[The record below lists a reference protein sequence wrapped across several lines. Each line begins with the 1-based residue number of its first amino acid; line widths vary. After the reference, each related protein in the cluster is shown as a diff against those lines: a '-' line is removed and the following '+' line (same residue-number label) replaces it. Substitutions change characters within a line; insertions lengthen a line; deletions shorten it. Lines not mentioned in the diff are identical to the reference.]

1 MNVAIKTRIE
11 DYRYF
16 FIAVVPIL
24 ALYDFIPLI
33 NWGYI
38 FLLLIIFAKI
48 IKKNLTIE
56 VNIKIL
62 LVMIGFMLSNILIGF
77 SKYSSVTSTINNTM
91 GMVVF
96 TVLAIF
102 FCCPS
107 YIEIEK
113 LYTSC
118 KVIGVVATLFL
129 MYQYFSYNILDTVIM
144 GNIPF
149 LSYSNPGFTS
159 IEHGRPTS
167 FFYEPAHYIIY
178 IAPVYA
184 MAIIKRDYWLSFL
197 LGIGTVLST
206 STTGI
211 VLLFVI
217 PLIISIKN
225 SKTLII
231 TSGLL
236 VVGLAVLSQV
246 SVFADEYLGKLG
258 VDNLMENT
266 RIFGTLSIFQYFST
280 KDLIFGIGFNRLA
293 EWLDIYGIA
302 YGRNYA
308 NSIVFIV
315 FSFGIIGLLLLIYL
329 FVILYW
335 NIQNEYRVMWF
346 ILLFV
351 SASDQIFFNRSLLYL
366 LIWIYACYKKP
377 EDTVKISNSC

>member
-1 MNVAIKTRIE
+1 MNIAIKTSIE

-16 FIAVVPIL
+16 FIAVVPVL
-24 ALYDFIPLI
+24 ALYDCLPLI
-33 NWGYI
+33 NWGYL
-38 FLLLIIFAKI
+38 FLLFIIFAKVL
-48 IKKNLTIE
+48 KKNLIIE

-62 LVMIGFMLSNILIGF
+62 LVMVGFILSNFFIGIT
-77 SKYSSVTSTINNTM
+77 KYPSITSTINNTM
-91 GMVVF
+91 GMFVF

-107 YIEIEK
+107 YVEIEK
-113 LYTSC
+113 LYKVC
-118 KVIGVVATLFL
+118 KVIGVVATIFL
-129 MYQYFSYNILDTVIM
+129 IYQYFSYNILDTVIM

-184 MAIIKRDYWLSFL
+184 MSIIKKDYWLSVVFV
-197 LGIGTVLST
+197 IGAVLST
-206 STTGI
+206 STSGI

-217 PLIISIKN
+217 PLIIGIKN
-225 SKTLII
+225 SKTFII
-231 TSGLL
+231 TSGLSL
-236 VVGLAVLSQV
+236 IGLAVLSQL
-246 SVFADEYLGKLG
+246 SVFTDEYLSKLG
-258 VDNLMENT
+258 VDSLMENT

-315 FSFGIIGLLLLIYL
+315 FSFGIIGLLLFVYL
-329 FVILYW
+329 CVILYR
-335 NIQNEYRVMWF
+335 NIQHEYRVMWF
-346 ILLFV
+346 ILLFI

-377 EDTVKISNSC
+377 DDTVKISNSC